1 MTETIQSFIPDLQA
15 FAINLIAAIL
25 IYVVGRRVI
34 TILCRMADRFL
45 ERKNVDAGVRGF
57 VKETLKIVLNLFL
70 ILAVIAQLGFS
81 TASIVTI
88 LGAAGLAIV
97 MSLQGSLAN
106 VAGGILIL
114 ITKQFRV
121 DDFISTAYGDGKVTE
136 IGLVYT
142 KVTTPDN
149 RVLTIP
155 NGELSNSA
163 VTDATVND
171 MRRLDM
177 EIGIS
182 YESDLTRGKEL
193 IAEIFQDCPG
203 RVEEKEIDVHVSR
216 LADSAVMLEFFGY
229 VETQKYLA
237 AKWYMAEN
245 IKLRFDEEG
254 IVIAYPQMDVHL
266 QRDTN
271 MLDHLKKV

>member
-106 VAGGILIL
+106 VAGGILIHL
-114 ITKQFRV
+114 W
-121 DDFISTAYGDGKVTE
+121 ISAKAWY
-136 IGLVYT
+136 
-142 KVTTPDN
+142 
-149 RVLTIP
+149 R
-155 NGELSNSA
+155 NS
-163 VTDATVND
+163 
-171 MRRLDM
+171 
-177 EIGIS
+177 S
-182 YESDLTRGKEL
+182 
-193 IAEIFQDCPG
+193 
-203 RVEEKEIDVHVSR
+203 
-216 LADSAVMLEFFGY
+216 
-229 VETQKYLA
+229 
-237 AKWYMAEN
+237 
-245 IKLRFDEEG
+245 
-254 IVIAYPQMDVHL
+254 
-266 QRDTN
+266 
-271 MLDHLKKV
+271 